1 MNVWTFTGNLG
12 NDCDTRHTPNGDA
25 VVNFSVAVRS
35 GFGDRQTTNWAR
47 CSMFGRRGE
56 AVAPYLR
63 KGQLVAISGELTAR
77 EWQTQ
82 EGQTRTS
89 LDVRVSELTLLG
101 RNEGPAYGG
110 SGSGGGGSQQ
120 GKPSTSDQGFGGQ
133 TNQPGG
139 FDELDDDIP
148 F

>member
-82 EGQTRTS
+82 DGQTRTS

-110 SGSGGGGSQQ
+110 SSSGGSSQQ
-120 GKPSTSDQGFGGQ
+120 SKPATSDQGFGGQ